1 MEDRSMNRHYEP
13 QKRRGFTLVELLVV
27 IAIIGILVA
36 LLLPALSS
44 ARTSALAAGSGSNL
58 SSFGR
63 GFLIVATEDKSGRLS
78 TGAFDHH
85 RDGDCRKFGWV
96 ADLIKVKVA
105 NPGKSLDPANVSQ
118 VNEKVADYIGATNT
132 TGKANAVRWG
142 GTSGT
147 KDNVHFGGANGPSD
161 FTSAGG
167 TDDASKAKRFK
178 LWEDGYNSNYATT
191 WHFSRGDVVSGTS
204 GTIPTNANGVATDP
218 GKCPLDGDGPLS
230 EKKIGGAS
238 CSRDR
243 IALMG
248 SSRNGDATDADVDA
262 TMLGVFNTFF
272 GADQKVVSSGAFL
285 VESFTDG
292 MNCILPTALGGQT
305 GSTGTKTSTGELIH
319 ELNDIVPH
327 HNSRKTDVTAGS
339 ATATLMTGGYAQ
351 MLFADGHVA
360 KVTDEG
366 GYDGSTTVTA
376 TAVGQPDGWIGAF
389 KTDPSA
395 LTSSS
400 VAFGINKG
408 AFDEVRELIWVRQL
422 GNSGGGAGGGANE

>member
-1 MEDRSMNRHYEP
+1 MNRHYEP

-63 GFLIVATEDKSGRLS
+63 GFMITATEDKSGRLS
-78 TGAFDHH
+78 TGAFDHL
-85 RDGDCRKFGWV
+85 RDGDSRKFGWV

-105 NPGKSLDPANVSQ
+105 NPGKSLDPANPSQ

-132 TGKANAVRWG
+132 TGKANALRWG

-161 FTSAGG
+161 YAT
-167 TDDASKAKRFK
+167 TNQAKNFK

-191 WHFSRGDVVSGTS
+191 WHFSRGDVVSGSTAFAAN
-204 GTIPTNANGVATDP
+204 GNGVATDP

-230 EKKIGGAS
+230 EKKIGGAA

-248 SSRNGDATDADVDA
+248 SSRNGDAADADVDA
-262 TMLGVFNTFF
+262 TMLGVFNSFF
-272 GADQKVVSSGAFL
+272 GADQKIVSTGAFL

-292 MNCILPTALGGQT
+292 MNCILPAALGGAT
-305 GSTGTKTSTGELIH
+305 GTGGTKTSTGEYIH
-319 ELNDIVPH
+319 ELNDFVPH

-339 ATATLMTGGYAQ
+339 NTVSLFTGGYAQ
-351 MLFADGHVA
+351 VLFADGHVS
-360 KVTDEG
+360 KVNDEG
-366 GYDGSTTVTA
+366 GYDPTDTAA
-376 TAVGQPDGWIGAF
+376 TAKGQPDGWIGAY
-389 KTDPSA
+389 KSDPTA

-400 VAFGINKG
+400 VTFGINKG

-422 GNSGGGAGGGANE
+422 GNAGGGAGGGANE